1 MDGWLYAIGGSEKT
15 HALKYV
21 ERYDPLKNKWSV
33 LPSMRLPRSYFDVA
47 ELNGKIYAIGIY

>member
-15 HALKYV
+15 DA
-21 ERYDPLKNKWSV
+21 LKNKWSV